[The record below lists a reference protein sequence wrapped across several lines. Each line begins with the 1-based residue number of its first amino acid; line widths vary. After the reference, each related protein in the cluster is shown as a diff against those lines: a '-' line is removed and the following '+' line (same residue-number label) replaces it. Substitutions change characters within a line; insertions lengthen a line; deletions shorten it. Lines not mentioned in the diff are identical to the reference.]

1 LQHENELLKIK
12 LSNIEDLCQMCST
25 KMNASVCLLQEE
37 VLRLGISNEINDSRI
52 NNEDGILMAL
62 AGLKQVISFSIIYL
76 QES

>member
-1 LQHENELLKIK
+1 
-12 LSNIEDLCQMCST
+12 MCST